1 MSAHFFETSA
11 RSAIGLVRQGNEDS
25 AFASAQLIAVADG
38 MGGHAA
44 GEVASRIAVKVLE
57 KLAPTLTAQE
67 IDEDSVEDLLMHS
80 LHSIDAEIAAV
91 ADEEIE
97 KRGMGTTLTAL
108 LIRDN
113 HIALLHVGDSRCYR
127 LRGNTLEQLSNDH
140 TVIQEL
146 LDQGAI
152 SQAEAAD
159 HPQRSMLTQA
169 LRGDG
174 DVTPVLQMYEVKKG
188 DRYLLCSDGLS
199 GVLTDKEI
207 KVGLGLST
215 GDMTVGDMGSKIRR
229 AYTVMGDSVNLGA
242 RLEGI
247 TRYYGVGILVSE
259 ATQAASHGI
268 VYREID
274 IVRVKG
280 KDNPIRIYEPLALET
295 DISNDT
301 LTRLH
306 EWQAV
311 LVHFYA
317 QAWKDAEHGLI
328 VAHAVTDEATDNRS
342 LQPMAEAA
350 CAALGAGP
358 APTGAAGAP
367 HGVGLHPA
375 RAGGPGVQRSGS
387 QRHIVTMRRCRRP
400 APRRT

>member
-152 SQAEAAD
+152 SQAEAVE

-207 KVGLGLST
+207 KVGLKKSDKDEAVKFLNDATYINGAPDNVTILIADISDTST
-215 GDMTVGDMGSKIRR
+215 TS
-229 AYTVMGDSVNLGA
+229 SLLLGA
-242 RLEGI
+242 
-247 TRYYGVGILVSE
+247 
-259 ATQAASHGI
+259 
-268 VYREID
+268 
-274 IVRVKG
+274 
-280 KDNPIRIYEPLALET
+280 
-295 DISNDT
+295 
-301 LTRLH
+301 
-306 EWQAV
+306 
-311 LVHFYA
+311 
-317 QAWKDAEHGLI
+317 
-328 VAHAVTDEATDNRS
+328 AHD
-342 LQPMAEAA
+342 
-350 CAALGAGP
+350 
-358 APTGAAGAP
+358 
-367 HGVGLHPA
+367 
-375 RAGGPGVQRSGS
+375 
-387 QRHIVTMRRCRRP
+387 
-400 APRRT
+400 

>member
-11 RSAIGLVRQGNEDS
+11 RSSIGLVRQGNEDS
-25 AFASAQLIAVADG
+25 AFSSARLIAVADG

-44 GEVASRIAVKVLE
+44 GEVASRIAVQVLQ
-57 KLAPTLTAQE
+57 KLAPTLTAE
-67 IDEDSVEDLLMHS
+67 DIDEDSVEDLLMHS

-113 HIALLHVGDSRCYR
+113 RIALLHVGDSRCYR

-152 SQAEAAD
+152 SQAEAAE

-207 KVGLGLST
+207 KVGLKKSDKDEAVKFLNDATYINGAPDNVTILIADISDEST
-215 GDMTVGDMGSKIRR
+215 TPSLL
-229 AYTVMGDSVNLGA
+229 LGA
-242 RLEGI
+242 
-247 TRYYGVGILVSE
+247 
-259 ATQAASHGI
+259 
-268 VYREID
+268 
-274 IVRVKG
+274 
-280 KDNPIRIYEPLALET
+280 
-295 DISNDT
+295 
-301 LTRLH
+301 
-306 EWQAV
+306 
-311 LVHFYA
+311 
-317 QAWKDAEHGLI
+317 
-328 VAHAVTDEATDNRS
+328 AHD
-342 LQPMAEAA
+342 
-350 CAALGAGP
+350 
-358 APTGAAGAP
+358 
-367 HGVGLHPA
+367 
-375 RAGGPGVQRSGS
+375 
-387 QRHIVTMRRCRRP
+387 
-400 APRRT
+400 

>member
-97 KRGMGTTLTAL
+97 KRGMGTTLTTL

-207 KVGLGLST
+207 KVGLKKSDKDEAVKFLNDATYINGAPDNVTILIADISDKST
-215 GDMTVGDMGSKIRR
+215 AS
-229 AYTVMGDSVNLGA
+229 SLLLGA
-242 RLEGI
+242 
-247 TRYYGVGILVSE
+247 
-259 ATQAASHGI
+259 
-268 VYREID
+268 
-274 IVRVKG
+274 
-280 KDNPIRIYEPLALET
+280 
-295 DISNDT
+295 
-301 LTRLH
+301 
-306 EWQAV
+306 
-311 LVHFYA
+311 
-317 QAWKDAEHGLI
+317 
-328 VAHAVTDEATDNRS
+328 AHD
-342 LQPMAEAA
+342 
-350 CAALGAGP
+350 
-358 APTGAAGAP
+358 
-367 HGVGLHPA
+367 
-375 RAGGPGVQRSGS
+375 
-387 QRHIVTMRRCRRP
+387 
-400 APRRT
+400 

>member
-44 GEVASRIAVKVLE
+44 GEVASRIAVQVLQ
-57 KLAPTLTAQE
+57 KLAPTLTADE
-67 IDEDSVEDLLMHS
+67 IDADSVEDLLMHS

-91 ADEEIE
+91 TDEEIE

-113 HIALLHVGDSRCYR
+113 TIALLHVGDSRCYR
-127 LRGNTLEQLSNDH
+127 LRGSTLEQLSNDH

-152 SQAEAAD
+152 SEAEAAD

-207 KVGLGLST
+207 KVGLKKSNKDEAVKFLNDATYINGAPDNVTILIADISDTST
-215 GDMTVGDMGSKIRR
+215 TPS
-229 AYTVMGDSVNLGA
+229 TLLGA
-242 RLEGI
+242 
-247 TRYYGVGILVSE
+247 
-259 ATQAASHGI
+259 
-268 VYREID
+268 
-274 IVRVKG
+274 
-280 KDNPIRIYEPLALET
+280 
-295 DISNDT
+295 
-301 LTRLH
+301 
-306 EWQAV
+306 
-311 LVHFYA
+311 
-317 QAWKDAEHGLI
+317 
-328 VAHAVTDEATDNRS
+328 AHD
-342 LQPMAEAA
+342 
-350 CAALGAGP
+350 
-358 APTGAAGAP
+358 
-367 HGVGLHPA
+367 
-375 RAGGPGVQRSGS
+375 
-387 QRHIVTMRRCRRP
+387 
-400 APRRT
+400 

>member
-44 GEVASRIAVKVLE
+44 GEVASRIAVQVLQ
-57 KLAPTLTAQE
+57 KLAPTLSADD

-91 ADEEIE
+91 TDEDVE

-108 LIRDN
+108 LIRDTR
-113 HIALLHVGDSRCYR
+113 IALLHVGDSRCYR

-152 SQAEAAD
+152 SEAEAAE

-174 DVTPVLQMYEVKKG
+174 DVTPVLQMYEIKKG

-207 KVGLGLST
+207 KVGLKKSDKDEAVKFLNDATYINGAPDNVTILIADISDKST
-215 GDMTVGDMGSKIRR
+215 TSSIL
-229 AYTVMGDSVNLGA
+229 LGA
-242 RLEGI
+242 
-247 TRYYGVGILVSE
+247 
-259 ATQAASHGI
+259 
-268 VYREID
+268 
-274 IVRVKG
+274 
-280 KDNPIRIYEPLALET
+280 
-295 DISNDT
+295 
-301 LTRLH
+301 
-306 EWQAV
+306 
-311 LVHFYA
+311 
-317 QAWKDAEHGLI
+317 
-328 VAHAVTDEATDNRS
+328 AHD
-342 LQPMAEAA
+342 
-350 CAALGAGP
+350 
-358 APTGAAGAP
+358 
-367 HGVGLHPA
+367 
-375 RAGGPGVQRSGS
+375 
-387 QRHIVTMRRCRRP
+387 
-400 APRRT
+400 